1 LDSSGVCG
9 FKPHYEPS
17 QTSQPAPKDG
27 IFLAAASVACRFCCF
42 RTSRSS
48 FSGWIIGPLKALIPI
63 LLLVGCAHPPDKLAS
78 EDLPNLHRAD
88 SRIFSGGQPTRSGF
102 ATLAERGVRTIVSVD
117 GAAPDVAAARAAGL
131 RYIHIPIGYD
141 GVPKPAQLALA
152 GVAASSQGPWY
163 VHCHHGK
170 HRAPVAAAILGM
182 LATELSR
189 TKALGLLERAGTG
202 RDYEG
207 LWQAVRD
214 FQPPPIDATLPSLHE
229 TVETSDLVAAMA
241 RIDRLFDQ
249 HKLTPR
255 PQTALLLRE
264 EFREARRLLSADA
277 HPDLRRGLADSESRA
292 ATVKGALSIDCKSC
306 HRRFRE

>member
-1 LDSSGVCG
+1 M
-9 FKPHYEPS
+9 K
-17 QTSQPAPKDG
+17 A
-27 IFLAAASVACRFCCF
+27 FL
-42 RTSRSS
+42 
-48 FSGWIIGPLKALIPI
+48 PI
-63 LLLVGCAHPPDKLAS
+63 LLLVGCAYSPANLGGK
-78 EDLPNLHRAD
+78 DLPNLHRVD
-88 SRIFSGGQPTRSGF
+88 SRIFSGGQPAGSGF
-102 ATLAERGVRTIVSVD
+102 AKLAKRGVRTIVSVD
-117 GAAPDVAAARAAGL
+117 GAAPDLASARAAGL

-141 GVPKPAQLALA
+141 GVPEPAQLALA
-152 GVAASSQGPWY
+152 AVAASSQSPWY

-182 LATELSR
+182 LATELSQP
-189 TKALGLLERAGTG
+189 KALGLLERAGTG
-202 RDYEG
+202 RDYQG

-214 FQPPPIDATLPSLHE
+214 FRQPPSDATLPSLHE

-264 EFREARRLLSADA
+264 EFREAARLLSADA
-277 HPDLRRGLADSESRA
+277 PPDLRRGLADSERRA